1 MWAISGLL
9 GTTLGTIRRGTV
21 KVWHEKAQ
29 RLRSS
34 VYLGL
39 HVPTARQRAE
49 RQVQVTL
56 AGSLCFTMS
65 SPAIMSAGGQVPRG
79 TGVMCTSQ
87 GLVSTLHYGPLY
99 RLNRNMCTKRSGPFT
114 RTTSPLVSVRRG
126 CDRAQGQ
133 IARDTPRGV
142 NPVSCDR
149 AVWSSDYGHAYCTS
163 P

>member
-99 RLNRNMCTKRSGPFT
+99 RLNRNMCTKRSGPFKT
-114 RTTSPLVSVRRG
+114 QLNGGERDRSPLFTHAPLSERQG
-126 CDRAQGQ
+126 APTLLTAQSAPNGSLNG
-133 IARDTPRGV
+133 A
-142 NPVSCDR
+142 NP
-149 AVWSSDYGHAYCTS
+149 